1 MLNETNHDKTTL
13 NEREGVELDQAS
25 AVRGSCKSWSSPVRG
40 SVGQA
45 LSRSLVSQSFTMT
58 IPIKCT
64 LSGSSSQHISRSP
77 AGEAKAAPL
86 PIQTH
91 KQTLQHIGIKTT
103 PPRHSHSSI
112 LRRSTHILS
121 CFEAVIENRSLSFFP
136 NGRIRVSSIKTLS
149 PLPSPVHFKQHTGF
163 YNSTLPKHVYSSSR
177 VSHSMNRAK
186 L

>member
-1 MLNETNHDKTTL
+1 MSSLVWRRGLRRWRRSSRLSRSDLRPASHPQSGSAPGQRPSPTHKRPARVLRETNHVKTTL

-25 AVRGSCKSWSSPVRG
+25 ADRGSCKSWSSPVRG

-64 LSGSSSQHISRSP
+64 LSGSSSQHISQSL

-91 KQTLQHIGIKTT
+91 KQTNTT
-103 PPRHSHSSI
+103 TYRYKSDASSP
-112 LRRSTHILS
+112 
-121 CFEAVIENRSLSFFP
+121 FSFL
-136 NGRIRVSSIKTLS
+136 T
-149 PLPSPVHFKQHTGF
+149 
-163 YNSTLPKHVYSSSR
+163 YSTLNANTFLLWSR
-177 VSHSMNRAK
+177 H
-186 L
+186 

>member
-1 MLNETNHDKTTL
+1 M
-13 NEREGVELDQAS
+13 NEREGVEQDQAS

-45 LSRSLVSQSFTMT
+45 LSRSLVSQSFIMT
-58 IPIKCT
+58 TPIECT
-64 LSGSSSQHISRSP
+64 LSGSSSQHISQSP

-112 LRRSTHILS
+112 LRRSTQILS
-121 CFEAVIENRSLSFFP
+121 CLEPSLRIALFRSSPMVESEFHLSRYSHRYPRLYTSTNIQTSATQPFL
-136 NGRIRVSSIKTLS
+136 NKSI
-149 PLPSPVHFKQHTGF
+149 
-163 YNSTLPKHVYSSSR
+163 
-177 VSHSMNRAK
+177 
-186 L
+186 